1 MGEII
6 TLVENVLILKIAF
19 KLLILLLIF
28 DVLNV
33 SKTKSNI
40 PYAAML
46 RYKEN
51 KKFHNSRKEWSL

>member
-6 TLVENVLILKIAF
+6 TLVGAVSILKIAF

-28 DVLNV
+28 DVLNI

-40 PYAAML
+40 PYTAML
-46 RYKEN
+46 RYKGN
-51 KKFHNSRKEWSL
+51 KKFHNSWKE